1 MFSVWFIVILTLL
14 CVANIFLLCA
24 LACSGKR
31 ETNKATRIGSGNRCG
46 GDKRNR
52 EKQRL
57 AGICQKSAGSRKRI
71 CQYSE
76 RGKKHFRRHRAADA

>member
-31 ETNKATRIGSGNRCG
+31 ETNKATRIGFGFMGAVLVLDMFFSVG
-46 GDKRNR
+46 GVV
-52 EKQRL
+52 L
-57 AGICQKSAGSRKRI
+57 W
-71 CQYSE
+71 
-76 RGKKHFRRHRAADA
+76 